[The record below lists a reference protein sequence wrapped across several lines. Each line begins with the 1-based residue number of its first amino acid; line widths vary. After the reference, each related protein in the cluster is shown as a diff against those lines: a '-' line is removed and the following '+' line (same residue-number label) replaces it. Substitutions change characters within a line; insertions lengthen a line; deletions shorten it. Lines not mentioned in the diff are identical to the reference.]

1 MTEYDYDP
9 ESRSLGL
16 TIIHGER
23 LPESLRS
30 LPDRDR
36 PAFLSMA
43 GDDAILREPMVMVC
57 GARDASET
65 ALDAAQR
72 CGRLVAE
79 AGYVAA
85 SGFAR
90 GVDMAAHRGALEA
103 GGRTV
108 ALVPYGLSRFRLHRE
123 LGDAFD
129 PDRFLAASELGHW
142 QVFTAHHALHR
153 NKLLAALARAVVVI
167 EPGEGGGS
175 WYSAKK
181 AVELGRPLFFIEG
194 ERPEMMGRLML
205 LGGTRIEVRGGEPD
219 MGEVWEVM
227 RGG

>member
-1 MTEYDYDP
+1 MEYDYDP
-9 ESRSLGL
+9 ESPSLGII
-16 TIIHGER
+16 IIHGER

-43 GDDAILREPMVMVC
+43 GDDALLGEPMVMVC

-65 ALDAAQR
+65 ALDAAYR
-72 CGRLVAE
+72 CGRRVAE
-79 AGYVAA
+79 AGYVVA
-85 SGFAR
+85 SGYAR

-129 PDRFLAASELGHW
+129 RERFLAASELEPW
-142 QVFTAHHALHR
+142 QVFTAHHALRR

-175 WYSAKK
+175 WYSARK
-181 AVELGRPLFFIEG
+181 AVELWRPLFFIEG
-194 ERPEMMGRLML
+194 ERPEMAGRLML
-205 LGGTRIEVRGGEPD
+205 LGGRRIEVSGGEPD
-219 MGEVWEVM
+219 LGEVWDAM
-227 RGG
+227 GGG